1 MIRRLIAGLVLLTL
15 AACADGA
22 RELEKPTE
30 PLGDFKLGH
39 AIVVT
44 PNIVKGPVSREATD
58 DEWIAALDSALET
71 RFRRYEGDKFYHIG
85 VSIEGYVLAQP
96 GIPLV
101 LSPKS
106 VMILRATVW
115 DDPPCEK
122 LNPEPKEITVLEAVN
137 PDTVVGSGLTQSK
150 EVQLENLSVN
160 AALQIEKWMRQMQ
173 RSDGWFGGSGANA
186 ATAARLAAEARSS
199 EAGTEAARVAAS
211 APLTETAEAAP
222 AE

>member
-106 VMILRATVW
+106 VMILRAT
-115 DDPPCEK
+115 K
-122 LNPEPKEITVLEAVN
+122 
-137 PDTVVGSGLTQSK
+137 
-150 EVQLENLSVN
+150 N
-160 AALQIEKWMRQMQ
+160 AA
-173 RSDGWFGGSGANA
+173 STPP
-186 ATAARLAAEARSS
+186 ATAMMISS
-199 EAGTEAARVAAS
+199 AIITIVFSRMAS
-211 APLTETAEAAP
+211 HF
-222 AE
+222 